1 VSLPEPVP
9 KRPLHALGQVA
20 LGVAIVCLCAL
31 AARALRSRVEARPS
45 VVISP
50 APTPSP
56 SPSPGDLSSL
66 AKRGK
71 LLYQVQCVRC
81 HGLEGHGDGP
91 DSAELRPPPRDFA
104 SDRWRFSPNPEAIR
118 KVIVEGIPGT
128 AMYPMGGTFSPR
140 ELDALVDHI
149 RSLARRPESNLKSA
163 GFIPGVSSGRAPGFE
178 VEDLEGG
185 RRLLEF
191 GRSGK
196 LTLLVF
202 WGTSCA
208 PCQEEL
214 PELDQ
219 LAEEFRDRGLEVVPI
234 CVDESDR
241 ARVARILRGKFDR
254 FPSFISTDA
263 MARIRYD
270 IQTLPVAV
278 LIDRQGNL
286 LGISRGG
293 VDWKGSAAR
302 RLVEELLPGT

>member
-1 VSLPEPVP
+1 MSPDDRTPSRTLY
-9 KRPLHALGQVA
+9 AF
-20 LGVAIVCLCAL
+20 LGVAILGLSAL
-31 AARALRSRVEARPS
+31 AASVIRGRVEGRPS
-45 VVISP
+45 VAVASV
-50 APTPSP
+50 PTPSP
-56 SPSPGDLSSL
+56 SPGDPSSL
-66 AKRGK
+66 AKRGR

-81 HGLEGHGDGP
+81 HGVEGHGDGP
-91 DSAELRPPPRDFA
+91 DSADLRPSPRDFA
-104 SDRWRFSPNPEAIR
+104 SEGWRFSHSPEAIR

-140 ELDALVDHI
+140 ELEALVDHV
-149 RSLARRPESNLKSA
+149 RSLAFRADARLKAS
-163 GFIPGVSSGRAPGFE
+163 GFAPVSSSALAPGFD

-185 RRLLEF
+185 RRSLEF
-191 GRSGK
+191 GGTGK
-196 LTLLVF
+196 VTVLVF

-219 LAEEFRDRGLEVVPI
+219 LADEFRDRGLAVIPV

-241 ARVARILRGKFDR
+241 ARVIRILKGKFDR

-263 MARIRYD
+263 TARIRYD

-278 LIDRQGNL
+278 LIDRAGNL
-286 LGISRGG
+286 LGIARGG

-302 RLVEELLPGT
+302 RLVAGLLARSQ